1 MPTSHIFFEKLLNLS
16 GINWAIIYMIQQKV
30 MIESSLRVFQ
40 YQLLNNAIF
49 LNDRLSKF
57 DPLISPLCSLCQQ
70 CPENVLHFF
79 CECQKT
85 QALWHALCDALSPH
99 ITLPTLRPIIAILGE
114 RNKLEEN
121 NALINHVL
129 LLFKKFL
136 YHKRNEPNR
145 LHIIALMHHIKSVE
159 KIEQKIANE
168 KSKLAIHFLKWDVVR
183 HSFT

>member
-1 MPTSHIFFEKLLNLS
+1 
-16 GINWAIIYMIQQKV
+16 
-30 MIESSLRVFQ
+30 MIESSLRICQ

-57 DPLISPLCSLCQQ
+57 DLPISPLCSLYQRS
-70 CPENVLHFF
+70 PENVLHFF

-99 ITLPTLRPIIAILGE
+99 ISLLTLRTVIAILGE
-114 RNKLEEN
+114 WNKLEEN
-121 NALINHVL
+121 NILINHIL

-136 YHKRNEPNR
+136 YHKTNEPNR

-159 KIEQKIANE
+159 IIEQKIANE
-168 KSKLAIHFLKWDVVR
+168 KSKLGIHF
-183 HSFT
+183 